1 MLGIT
6 PFESVI
12 VFFFSSLILALPE
25 GLCTSPPHLSPH
37 EKYLKKRISA
47 PPWHVYPFPCTVP
60 PIPAH
65 SFDIKKMLG
74 ITPFKSVVG
83 FFFSSLIL
91 ALPKG
96 LCTSPPH
103 LSTHEKYLKKR
114 ISAPPPGSLFRQGTF
129 RTFKPN
135 FHH

>member
-47 PPWHVYPFPCTVP
+47 PPWHVYPFPSTVP

-65 SFDIKKMLG
+65 SFDIKKNARDYPIRKCG
-74 ITPFKSVVG
+74 CVFFQQPYPGAPRRAVHITSTPVPTREVFEKKDFG
-83 FFFSSLIL
+83 
-91 ALPKG
+91 
-96 LCTSPPH
+96 TSPW
-103 LSTHEKYLKKR
+103 LIISTMAVSDLQK
-114 ISAPPPGSLFRQGTF
+114 
-129 RTFKPN
+129 
-135 FHH
+135 